1 MNLEKRSFGVVFVE
15 SELSNYNGDP
25 DADNLLRTLIDGHG
39 LITPVC
45 FKHKIRALLE
55 DHDSPVWEYLKSKL
69 DLDDDAYHIWE
80 SALKGYDA
88 KTPMEAKEKFWY
100 KMFKKEGGE
109 YLVNRFW
116 DMRVFGTTALE
127 TKGKDSLNFTK
138 TGCVSVSPLIS
149 LAFIELISQTIT
161 KGNPLRPELMKKDQG
176 DIAPFGFKVAR
187 HAVFAGSYVVNP
199 AYARA
204 TNTTEKDIDVFKA
217 LIPYAV
223 SNSTSACRSSMN
235 VVQAIHVTHDNP
247 LGSFNES
254 EFCGF
259 CQPDIDESVK
269 KNGSTSLSQY
279 RFKTQAEIEARFPNM
294 KIEMIV
300 DGPSNFEVSKIA

>member
-1 MNLEKRSFGVVFVE
+1 MSLDKRSFGVVFVE
-15 SELSNYNGDP
+15 SILSNYNGDP
-25 DADNLLRTLIDGHG
+25 DADNLPRTLIDGHG

-45 FKHKIRALLE
+45 FKHKIRELLE
-55 DHDSPVWEYLKSKL
+55 YHDSPVWEYLKLEL
-69 DLDDDAYHIWE
+69 DLDDDAYYIWE

-88 KTPMEAKEKFWY
+88 ETPMEAKEKFWY
-100 KMFKKEGGE
+100 KKFKKEGGE

-116 DMRVFGTTALE
+116 DMRTFGTTALE
-127 TKGKDSLNFTK
+127 TKGKDSLKFTR
-138 TGCVSVSPLIS
+138 TGCVSISPFIS
-149 LAFIELISQTIT
+149 LAPVEIISQTIT

-187 HAVFAGSYVVNP
+187 HAVFTGSYVVNP

-223 SNSTSACRSSMN
+223 SNSTSACRSGMN
-235 VVQAIHVTHDNP
+235 VVQAVHVAHDNP

-254 EFCGF
+254 EFYEF
-259 CQPDIDESVK
+259 CKPIVDKSVK
-269 KNGSTSLSQY
+269 QNGSTSLNQY
-279 RFKTQAEIEARFPNM
+279 TFKTQAEIENRFPDLN
-294 KIEMIV
+294 IEMIV
-300 DGPSNFEVSKIA
+300 SIQSEVTV